1 MPVAAFIVTCDA
13 LDSGTTHAC
22 NLLGQS
28 CQHVFKFL
36 LSFYFEHPVH
46 FSSPLWLVGSFINIL

>member
-28 CQHVFKFL
+28 CQHVDFSFCCLFILNILSIFL
-36 LSFYFEHPVH
+36 LHCG
-46 FSSPLWLVGSFINIL
+46 WLAAL